1 MPSLCR
7 MVEAL
12 MPILPD
18 TLGSKAFFRTAK
30 RLKVPMGPHKGEPVL
45 DIVGAA
51 RQDSGSLEAFAR
63 LARDFGFAGGLMASA
78 ARRRCEELDGG
89 AGRDSQRRDAC
100 NMC

>member
-1 MPSLCR
+1 MRGVHNSR
-7 MVEAL
+7 
-12 MPILPD
+12 
-18 TLGSKAFFRTAK
+18 
-30 RLKVPMGPHKGEPVL
+30 
-45 DIVGAA
+45 
-51 RQDSGSLEAFAR
+51 SGSGGEAFAR